1 MTFERW
7 CQGELP
13 DQEYCKCRK
22 RKKTWKPCFG
32 KSQTSWCIFD
42 IPGKERQVAQIEA
55 ESAQPDF
62 WSEPARAQAMMR
74 ELRGKTNLISAW
86 RELEKKAADLLEM
99 VVLAIG
105 EEDYSLK
112 EEIQL
117 ELEKLGSRFEQLESQ
132 QLFTGDYDNRNAVLA
147 LHAGAG
153 GTESQDWASML
164 LRMYLRWAERH
175 DYEAEAL
182 DVSPGEEAG
191 IKNAIVEVKGDYV
204 YGYLKGEHGV
214 HRLVRLSPFDAD
226 HARHTSFVLVE
237 VLPEAEEMVDIKIG
251 PEDLKVDTFR
261 SSGPGGQHM
270 QKTSSAV
277 RITHLPTGLVATC
290 QGQRSQ
296 HQNKEAALKVLYSR
310 LLELDRKKK
319 EEERA
324 RLKGERIEA
333 AWGNQI
339 RSYVLHPYKMV
350 KDHRT
355 DYEVHDAEAVL
366 DGELDGFITAYLRSR
381 VGK

>member
-1 MTFERW
+1 MRR
-7 CQGELP
+7 LSS
-13 DQEYCKCRK
+13 K
-22 RKKTWKPCFG
+22 RNLVD
-32 KSQTSWCIFD
+32 SWL
-42 IPGKERQVAQIEA
+42 Q
-55 ESAQPDF
+55 
-62 WSEPARAQAMMR
+62 
-74 ELRGKTNLISAW
+74 LN
-86 RELEKKAADLLEM
+86 KKATDLREM
-99 VVLAIG
+99 IGLAI
-105 EEDYSLK
+105 EEGDSSLND
-112 EEIQL
+112 EIQL
-117 ELEKLGSRFEQLESQ
+117 ELRTLRTRFERLESQ
-132 QLFTGDYDNRNAVLA
+132 QLFTGEYDDRNAMLA

-153 GTESQDWASML
+153 GTESQDWANML

-175 DYEAEAL
+175 DYEAEVL

-191 IKNAIVEVKGDYV
+191 IKSAIVEIKGDYV

-226 HARHTSFVLVE
+226 HARHTSFALVE
-237 VLPEAEEMVDIKIG
+237 VLPEAEETGDVKID
-251 PEDLKVDTFR
+251 PEDLKIDTFR

-277 RITHLPTGLVATC
+277 RVTHIPTGLVATC
-290 QGQRSQ
+290 QGERSQ
-296 HQNKEAALKVLYSR
+296 HQNKEAAMKVLYSR
-310 LLELDRKKK
+310 LLELDRQNK
-319 EEERA
+319 EKERA
-324 RLKGERIEA
+324 KIKGERVEA

-366 DGELDGFITAYLRSR
+366 DGDLDGFITSYLRSR

>member
-1 MTFERW
+1 MRRL
-7 CQGELP
+7 GV
-13 DQEYCKCRK
+13 
-22 RKKTWKPCFG
+22 KK
-32 KSQTSWCIFD
+32 
-42 IPGKERQVAQIEA
+42 
-55 ESAQPDF
+55 
-62 WSEPARAQAMMR
+62 
-74 ELRGKTNLISAW
+74 NLVSAW
-86 RELEKKAADLLEM
+86 RELEKKVVDLREM
-99 VVLAIG
+99 IVLAIE
-105 EEDYSLK
+105 EEDHSLE
-112 EEIQL
+112 EEIQR
-117 ELEKLGSRFEQLESQ
+117 ELKKLSSRFEQLQSQ
-132 QLFTGDYDNRNAVLA
+132 QFFTGDYDSRNAMVA

-153 GTESQDWASML
+153 GTESQDWANML

-175 DYEAEAL
+175 NYKAEVL
-182 DVSPGEEAG
+182 DVSAGEEAG
-191 IKNAIVEVKGDYV
+191 IKSAILEIKGDYV

-237 VLPEAEEMVDIKIG
+237 VLPEAEGTVDIKIA
-251 PEDLKVDTFR
+251 PEDLRIDTFR

-277 RITHLPTGLVATC
+277 RITHLPTGLVASC

-296 HQNKEAALKVLYSR
+296 HQNKEAALRILYSR
-310 LLELDRKKK
+310 LLDLDREKK

-333 AWGNQI
+333 GWGNQI

-355 DYEVHDAEAVL
+355 DYEVHNAEAVL
-366 DGELDGFITAYLRSR
+366 DGELDGFITNYLRSQ

>member
-1 MTFERW
+1 MRDLT
-7 CQGELP
+7 
-13 DQEYCKCRK
+13 
-22 RKKTWKPCFG
+22 
-32 KSQTSWCIFD
+32 
-42 IPGKERQVAQIEA
+42 RQ
-55 ESAQPDF
+55 
-62 WSEPARAQAMMR
+62 R
-74 ELRGKTNLISAW
+74 NLVDAW
-86 RELEKKAADLLEM
+86 RDLEKKATDLQEM
-99 VVLAIG
+99 TVLAIE
-105 EEDYSLK
+105 EEDSSLK

-117 ELEKLGSRFEQLESQ
+117 ELKKLSSRFEQLESQ
-132 QLFTGDYDNRNAVLA
+132 QLFTGDYDTRNAMLA

-153 GTESQDWASML
+153 GTESQDWANML

-175 DYEAEAL
+175 SYEAEAL

-191 IKNAIVEVKGDYV
+191 IKNAIVEVKGDDAF
-204 YGYLKGEHGV
+204 GYLKGEHGV

-226 HARHTSFVLVE
+226 HARHTSFALVE
-237 VLPEAEEMVDIKIG
+237 VLPEAEETVDLKINA
-251 PEDLKVDTFR
+251 EDLRVDTFR

-310 LLELDRKKK
+310 LLELDRKQK

-324 RLKGERIEA
+324 KLKGERVEA

>member
-1 MTFERW
+1 MRGLT
-7 CQGELP
+7 
-13 DQEYCKCRK
+13 
-22 RKKTWKPCFG
+22 
-32 KSQTSWCIFD
+32 
-42 IPGKERQVAQIEA
+42 RQ
-55 ESAQPDF
+55 
-62 WSEPARAQAMMR
+62 R
-74 ELRGKTNLISAW
+74 NLVDAW
-86 RELEKKAADLLEM
+86 RDLEKEATDLQEM
-99 VVLAIG
+99 IVLAIE
-105 EEDYSLK
+105 EEDSSLK

-117 ELEKLGSRFEQLESQ
+117 ELKKLSSRFEQLENQ
-132 QLFTGDYDNRNAVLA
+132 QLFTGDYDNRNAMLA

-153 GTESQDWASML
+153 GTESQDWANML
-164 LRMYLRWAERH
+164 LRMYLRWAERQG
-175 DYEAEAL
+175 YQAEAL

-191 IKNAIVEVKGDYV
+191 IKNAIVEVRGDDAF
-204 YGYLKGEHGV
+204 GYLKGEHGV

-226 HARHTSFVLVE
+226 HARHTSFALVE
-237 VLPEAEEMVDIKIG
+237 VLPEAEETVDLRIS
-251 PEDLKVDTFR
+251 PEDLRIDTFR

-310 LLELDRKKK
+310 LLELDRKQK

-324 RLKGERIEA
+324 KLRGERVEA

>member
-1 MTFERW
+1 
-7 CQGELP
+7 
-13 DQEYCKCRK
+13 
-22 RKKTWKPCFG
+22 
-32 KSQTSWCIFD
+32 
-42 IPGKERQVAQIEA
+42 
-55 ESAQPDF
+55 
-62 WSEPARAQAMMR
+62 MR
-74 ELRGKTNLISAW
+74 ELTRKRNLVDAW
-86 RELEKKAADLLEM
+86 RGLEKKTTDLQEM
-99 VVLAIG
+99 IVLAIE
-105 EEDYSLK
+105 EEDSSLK

-117 ELEKLGSRFEQLESQ
+117 ELKRLSSRFEQLESQ
-132 QLFTGDYDNRNAVLA
+132 QLFTGDYDNRNAMLA

-153 GTESQDWASML
+153 GTESQDWANML

-175 DYEAEAL
+175 GYQAEAL

-191 IKNAIVEVKGDYV
+191 IKNAILEIEGDDAF
-204 YGYLKGEHGV
+204 GYLKGEHGV

-226 HARHTSFVLVE
+226 HARHTSFALVE
-237 VLPEAEEMVDIKIG
+237 VLPEAEETADLRIS
-251 PEDLKVDTFR
+251 PEDLKIDTFR

-310 LLELDRKKK
+310 LLELDRKQK

-324 RLKGERIEA
+324 KLKGERIEA

-366 DGELDGFITAYLRSR
+366 DGELDGFITAYLRSK

>member
-1 MTFERW
+1 
-7 CQGELP
+7 
-13 DQEYCKCRK
+13 
-22 RKKTWKPCFG
+22 
-32 KSQTSWCIFD
+32 
-42 IPGKERQVAQIEA
+42 
-55 ESAQPDF
+55 
-62 WSEPARAQAMMR
+62 MR
-74 ELRGKTNLISAW
+74 ELTRRRNLVDAW
-86 RELEKKAADLLEM
+86 RELEQKTTDLREM
-99 VVLAIG
+99 IGLAIE
-105 EEDYSLK
+105 EEDSSLK
-112 EEIQL
+112 EEIQS
-117 ELEKLGSRFEQLESQ
+117 ELTKLTSRFEQLESQ
-132 QLFTGDYDNRNAVLA
+132 QLFTGGYDNRNAMLA

-153 GTESQDWASML
+153 GTESQDWANML

-175 DYEAEAL
+175 GYEAEAL
-182 DVSPGEEAG
+182 DVSTGEEAG
-191 IKNAIVEVKGDYV
+191 IKNAIVEIKGEDAF
-204 YGYLKGEHGV
+204 GYLKGEHGV

-226 HARHTSFVLVE
+226 HARHTSFALVE
-237 VLPEAEEMVDIKIG
+237 VLPEAEETVDLKINS
-251 PEDLKVDTFR
+251 EDLRIDTFR

-310 LLELDRKKK
+310 LLELDRKQK

-324 RLKGERIEA
+324 KLKGERVEA

-366 DGELDGFITAYLRSR
+366 DGELDGFITAYLRSK